1 MTSHI
6 SVQVVVLATVNMFQ
20 LTQAY
25 TAIVRLYFLGRPHY
39 SVLLLII
46 MSHNKN
52 HTLYIMYV
60 ILCKEHVPRSPGS
73 LHVFLHMLKCCTV
86 EPGNE
91 AGVHTLTIVN
101 IHLGFSVG

>member
-25 TAIVRLYFLGRPHY
+25 TAIVRLYFLRRP
-39 SVLLLII
+39 
-46 MSHNKN
+46 HNKN